1 MIHDLLKR
9 YYGYDSFRPL
19 QEDIIRHT
27 MSGGDSLVLM
37 PTGGGKSL
45 CYQIPALAMPGT
57 AIVISPLISLM
68 KDQVEAL
75 KANGIEAEAL
85 HSNNDMAADTIIRRK
100 CASGHLKLLYISPEK
115 LLAEMDYLLRDLRI
129 SLFAVDEA
137 HCISQWGHDFRPEY
151 TQLGVLRQ
159 RYPGVP
165 IMALTATADKIT
177 RRDIVKQLKL
187 NVVAAAAG
195 EKPVGIFISSFDR
208 PNLSLAVKR
217 GYKTKEKTNFI
228 INFAKA
234 RPLESGIVYC
244 LSRKSTETLAGQL
257 RNAGISALPYHA
269 ALSPQERNRAQEQF
283 KFDQVQVVCATV
295 AFGMGIDKSNVRL
308 VVHLDFPDSIEAY
321 FQEAGRAGRDGRRA
335 WAVLLLGDSDHRRMA
350 RRLADSF
357 PPKDFVCSVYNEL
370 AYFFQLAVG
379 DGEGANYE
387 FDIQRFCRAF
397 RRFPTQVESA
407 LRLLTADGYID
418 YRDDEET
425 RSRLMFIASRDELYK
440 LRLTAF
446 ANKVLMYVLR
456 NYTGVFAQYV
466 FIDESRIAHALE
478 TDYSAVYEAL
488 KSLSFQRILHYVP
501 RKRAAYVRYL
511 RSRVDESQ
519 FSLSRCA
526 YDERRVSME
535 QKMEALWRYAAGDT
549 CRSKMLLEYFGEI
562 QAHDCG
568 HCDVCY
574 DRAKHPS
581 KVEALCRHILSVL
594 ADGEWH
600 PLSDLTYD
608 KASPED
614 RRKALNQLL
623 AEEMVEFENG
633 RFRIK

>member
-1 MIHDLLKR
+1 MQVDFLSILR
-9 YYGYDSFRPL
+9 ENWGYESFRGI
-19 QEDIIRHT
+19 QEDIIRSIA
-27 MSGGDSLVLM
+27 SGHDTLGLM
-37 PTGGGKSL
+37 PTGGGKSIAF
-45 CYQIPALAMPGT
+45 QVPALAMEGT
-57 AIVISPLISLM
+57 CLVISPLIALM
-68 KDQVEAL
+68 KDQVEHLQARGIGAL
-75 KANGIEAEAL
+75 ML
-85 HSNNDMAADTIIRRK
+85 HGEQSRDEMERILDNCIFGNYK
-100 CASGHLKLLYISPEK
+100 FLYVSPERLASEFFLRK
-115 LLAEMDYLLRDLRI
+115 LRSMHL
-129 SLFAVDEA
+129 SFVAVDEA
-137 HCISQWGHDFRPEY
+137 HCISQWGHDFRPSY
-151 TQLGVLRQ
+151 LQIASVRQLH
-159 RYPGVP
+159 PEVP
-165 IMALTATADKIT
+165 ILALTATAT
-177 RRDIVKQLKL
+177 PQTALDICHNLSRPMQEP
-187 NVVAAAAG
+187 AAHSFS
-195 EKPVGIFISSFDR
+195 IFSMSFER
-208 PNLSLAVKR
+208 PNLSYIVRKAEDK
-217 GYKTKEKTNFI
+217 
-228 INFAKA
+228 FAMLVHILRSVDGSA
-234 RPLESGIVYC
+234 IVYTR
-244 LSRKSTETLAGQL
+244 SRDLCREVAGRL
-257 RNAGISALPYHA
+257 HDEASIEALFYHA
-269 ALSPQERNRAQEQF
+269 GLSYVDKEVRQQMWQRGEAR
-283 KFDQVQVVCATV
+283 VMVATN

-478 TDYSAVYEAL
+478 TDYSVVYEAL

-526 YDERRVSME
+526 YDERRESME

-633 RFRIK
+633 RFRKK